1 MKISFCSF
9 LNVLNTENKIKLP
22 HHQKSKDFLATS
34 NKPPAS
40 SPRLQNLKRQKLE
53 ISVAGDNLQEVC
65 DNLKI

>member
-1 MKISFCSF
+1 LFSVPQLRKFEFSGR
-9 LNVLNTENKIKLP
+9 
-22 HHQKSKDFLATS
+22 QKSKDFLATS

-40 SPRLQNLKRQKLE
+40 SSRLQNLKRQKLE